1 MKTQF
6 HYRFALSS
14 KFVHKYITSG
24 LDYVQEKWN
33 TRKSFCSVNGNV
45 KLNQQKMYNRN
56 EDLLKAE
63 NSLHAAFVQYWRNQ
77 VSNVAKYNKA
87 VWKCRSQ
94 MHFFFV
100 YSRSHHHTLLKQVV
114 LNSLQF
120 GTASALR
127 EGVRVLSGSVAME
140 TIIYCHLSNL
150 RHYGLEVRREKN
162 ISELLWFL

>member
-1 MKTQF
+1 MQVT
-6 HYRFALSS
+6 
-14 KFVHKYITSG
+14 
-24 LDYVQEKWN
+24 N
-33 TRKSFCSVNGNV
+33 
-45 KLNQQKMYNRN
+45 
-56 EDLLKAE
+56 
-63 NSLHAAFVQYWRNQ
+63 AF
-77 VSNVAKYNKA
+77 
-87 VWKCRSQ
+87 
-94 MHFFFV
+94 FFFV

-162 ISELLWFL
+162 ISELL